1 VPARKYKSRFRN
13 KSTHC
18 LKFSKVMCSGERQST
33 KKSMQHDL
41 HGRDPEIQNAGDRL
55 QTASLQHGASRQ
67 REILAKGPR
76 LPVTTD
82 SSQGAA
88 AWYSSSRREGGVVA
102 GLTAAILQ
110 RRRTTVAVLE
120 RCRCLYL
127 VRRQSYVSPN
137 IVEFFWKMTW
147 RGGGVVCRRYQQS
160 RTRLI
165 VEFSSSAVT
174 CRPRDAGAGRRR

>member
-1 VPARKYKSRFRN
+1 MPSWEEDLQSLHKCKTHLQNHWSPLFVVFCKLSNAKLIWRGPWRCSYKLQVCNTAPA
-13 KSTHC
+13 
-18 LKFSKVMCSGERQST
+18 
-33 KKSMQHDL
+33 
-41 HGRDPEIQNAGDRL
+41 
-55 QTASLQHGASRQ
+55 ASRQ